1 MIQVSNGGQPP
12 LNSTTHFIVNVID
25 QNDNMPSFLKRY
37 YNIKIRETIIEDQ
50 ENLSDVESDED
61 GMPNWMRLKIV
72 HGNNLT

>member
-72 HGNNLT
+72 HGKNLT